1 VGFKCVDQFITLVGG
16 VVYYIHTSV
25 RNLNLSTDYLPQIMQ
40 LFFGILLAIV
50 IAYLAYRARSLDRSG
65 AFAAFIVGTVIFGL
79 GGWGWAILLLTFFIT
94 SSGLSRM
101 FKDRKREANEKYA
114 KGGQRDAGQVFGNGG
129 IPALFAALHLF
140 FPEATWPWLGFAASL
155 AAVNADTWA
164 TELGVLNPTSPRLIT
179 ALRKV
184 VEKGTS
190 GGVSLV
196 GTLASLAGAGVIGL
210 LAALLPALSAVE
222 GAPTG
227 IDWSLFLWVTIAG
240 LLGALFDSLLG
251 ATVQA
256 IYYCP
261 ACQKDTERHPTH
273 SCGTGT
279 TQIRGWSWLENDW
292 VNFACG
298 AFGVG
303 VILGYFLFV

>member
-1 VGFKCVDQFITLVGG
+1 M
-16 VVYYIHTSV
+16 
-25 RNLNLSTDYLPQIMQ
+25 NMQ
-40 LFFGILLAIV
+40 LLFGILLAII

-65 AFAAFIVGTVIFGL
+65 AYAAFVVGTVIFGL
-79 GGWGWAILLLTFFIT
+79 GGWGWAVLLLTFFVT
-94 SSGLSRM
+94 SSALSRM

-129 IPALFAALHLF
+129 IPALFVALHVF

-164 TELGVLNPTSPRLIT
+164 TELGVLNPTSPRLISD
-179 ALRKV
+179 LRKV

-210 LAALLPALSAVE
+210 LATLLS
-222 GAPTG
+222 PTG
-227 IDWSLFLWVTIAG
+227 IDWPIFLWVTLAG
-240 LLGALFDSLLG
+240 LIGALFDSLLG

-261 ACQKDTERHPTH
+261 ACQKETERNPTH

-279 TQIRGWSWLENDW
+279 TQFRGWAWLSNDW

-298 AFGVG
+298 AFGVIF
-303 VILGYFLFV
+303 VLSYVFLS

>member
-1 VGFKCVDQFITLVGG
+1 
-16 VVYYIHTSV
+16 
-25 RNLNLSTDYLPQIMQ
+25 MQ
-40 LFFGILLAIV
+40 LIIGILLAIL
-50 IAYLAYRARSLDRSG
+50 IAYLAYRARSLDCSG
-65 AFAAFIVGTVIFGL
+65 AYAAFVVGTVIFGL

-94 SSGLSRM
+94 SSGLSRA

-129 IPALFAALHLF
+129 IATLFAALHVI

-164 TELGVLNPTSPRLIT
+164 TELGVLNPTAPRLIT
-179 ALRKV
+179 DLRKI

-190 GGVSLV
+190 GGVSPV
-196 GTLASLAGAGVIGL
+196 GTLASLAGAGIIGL
-210 LAALLPALSAVE
+210 LAAIL
-222 GAPTG
+222 APNG
-227 IDWSLFLWVTIAG
+227 IDWAIFLWVTIAG
-240 LLGALFDSLLG
+240 LLGSLFDSLLG
-251 ATVQA
+251 ATLQA

-261 ACQKDTERHPTH
+261 KCQKETERNPTH

-279 TQIRGWSWLENDW
+279 TQIRGWKWLDNDW

-298 AFGVG
+298 AFGV
-303 VILGYFLFV
+303 VVMYSIIVFQLWLL

>member
-1 VGFKCVDQFITLVGG
+1 
-16 VVYYIHTSV
+16 
-25 RNLNLSTDYLPQIMQ
+25 MQ
-40 LFFGILLAIV
+40 LIIGFFLASI

-65 AFAAFIVGTVIFGL
+65 AFAALVVGTVIFGL
-79 GGWGWAILLLTFFIT
+79 GGLRWAVLLLTFFIT
-94 SSGLSRM
+94 SSGLSRA

-129 IPALFAALHLF
+129 IAALFAALHSF
-140 FPEATWPWLGFAASL
+140 YPEATWPWLGFAASL

-164 TELGVLNPTSPRLIT
+164 TELGVLNPTAPRLIT
-179 ALRKV
+179 DLRKV

-190 GGVSLV
+190 GGVSWV
-196 GTLASLAGAGVIGL
+196 GTLASLAGAGIIGL
-210 LAALLPALSAVE
+210 EAALLNASGV
-222 GAPTG
+222 
-227 IDWSLFLWVTIAG
+227 DWVFFVLVTLAG
-240 LLGALFDSLLG
+240 LLGGLFDSLLG

-261 ACQKDTERHPTH
+261 TCQKETERTPTH
-273 SCGTGT
+273 GCGTPT
-279 TQIRGWSWLENDW
+279 AQIRGWAWLDNDW

-303 VILGYFLFV
+303 VVYSIKVFQLWLL